1 MKAKRSILRIQ
12 LDRAA
17 KEGLERLCE
26 QRGMTQI
33 AVMSRLVEWF
43 INQDEIIQL
52 GVLGVLS
59 PQLTGPLARKLLE
72 RMTSKDGTKEAA
84 TQKSD
89 WVVGV

>member
-1 MKAKRSILRIQ
+1 MNAKRSILRIQ

-72 RMTSKDGTKEAA
+72 RMAAEEAVS
-84 TQKSD
+84 QKND
-89 WVVGV
+89 

>member
-33 AVMSRLVEWF
+33 AVMSRLVDWF
-43 INQDEIIQL
+43 IKQDEIIQL
-52 GVLGVLS
+52 AALGVLS
-59 PQLTGPLARKLLE
+59 PQVTGPLARKILE
-72 RMTSKDGTKEAA
+72 RMAAREQVTRKD
-84 TQKSD
+84 D
-89 WVVGV
+89 